1 VALLLI
7 VPGGG
12 WHSGYFGELA
22 AVLQKDSI
30 FVASYDVVSM
40 GYSDAEPGSPQGCI
54 HVNEF
59 DDLVEDVFEAVEWAQ
74 KEAGSTTLPVFLL
87 GESFGG
93 LQVLAAGLDAEIPL
107 AGVIVLGAVIEIAPG
122 LLPPRF
128 VISMLSLLAPYYPK
142 MKMPATDMSSTF
154 DEAFGD
160 PEWAAI
166 ARRDQ
171 AVQISPQPTLG
182 AAVATVTT
190 GEKVASRVQEWN
202 LPLLAIHGI
211 HDCRAMF
218 AATQQFVDQAGA
230 HAQGY
235 WVQDT
240 TGHQLLQDRPE
251 ITGKVISK
259 IVDWITVQ
267 VSKN

>member
-1 VALLLI
+1 
-7 VPGGG
+7 
-12 WHSGYFGELA
+12 
-22 AVLQKDSI
+22 
-30 FVASYDVVSM
+30 
-40 GYSDAEPGSPQGCI
+40 
-54 HVNEF
+54 
-59 DDLVEDVFEAVEWAQ
+59 
-74 KEAGSTTLPVFLL
+74 
-87 GESFGG
+87 
-93 LQVLAAGLDAEIPL
+93 
-107 AGVIVLGAVIEIAPG
+107 
-122 LLPPRF
+122 
-128 VISMLSLLAPYYPK
+128 
-142 MKMPATDMSSTF
+142 MSSTF